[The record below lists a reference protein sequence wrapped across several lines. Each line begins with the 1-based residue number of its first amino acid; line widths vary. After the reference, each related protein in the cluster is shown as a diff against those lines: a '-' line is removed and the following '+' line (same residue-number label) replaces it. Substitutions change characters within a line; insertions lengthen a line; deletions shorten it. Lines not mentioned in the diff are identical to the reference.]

1 MSHMIQ
7 GNFDGKGK
15 KIAITVSSF
24 NEFVS
29 KSLVE
34 GCTDMLKKHAVEDN
48 DITVVWV
55 PGSFEIPQAAGF
67 LLTSGKKKFDA
78 VICLGT
84 LIRGDTPHFDYLAA
98 EVTKGIA
105 ALALQHQTPVIY
117 GIITADTLE
126 QAVERAGTKQGNKG
140 RDAAMAALEMIHV
153 FKNITVK

>member
-1 MSHMIQ
+1 MRQVIQ

-24 NEFVS
+24 NEFIS
-29 KSLVE
+29 KALVE
-34 GCTDMLKKHAVEDN
+34 GCTDMLEKHNVAAD
-48 DITVVWV
+48 DITVIWV
-55 PGSFEIPQAAGF
+55 PGSFEIPQTVSC
-67 LLTSGKKKFDA
+67 LLNAGKKKFDA

-105 ALALQHQTPVIY
+105 SLSIQHTVPVIY

-140 RDAAMAALEMIHV
+140 RDAAMVALEMIQV
-153 FKNITVK
+153 FKNIGSR